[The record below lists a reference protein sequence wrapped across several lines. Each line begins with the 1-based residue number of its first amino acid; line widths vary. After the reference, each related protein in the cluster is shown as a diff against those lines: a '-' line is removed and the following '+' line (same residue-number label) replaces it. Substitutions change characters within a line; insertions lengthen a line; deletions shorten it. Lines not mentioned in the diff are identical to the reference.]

1 MVRTVAERT
10 HQSCPSESDRLRLP
24 GVCGAVAVSLLGWV
38 AVGAPP
44 PPAIC
49 RRILSPAYQE
59 PDPHRPFRPFASV
72 GSTEFSSLRLFGSG
86 RVGWQVAQT
95 LLGRVGSGGRWHG
108 DVVANPGPK
117 DHEATDEILAV
128 SWGDKGETDARPH

>member
-72 GSTEFSSLRLFGSG
+72 GSTEFSSLRLYWVGWG
-86 RVGWQVAQT
+86 RVAGGTVMRWLT
-95 LLGRVGSGGRWHG
+95 LGRR
-108 DVVANPGPK
+108 
-117 DHEATDEILAV
+117 TTRQLTR
-128 SWGDKGETDARPH
+128 SWR